1 MIPVKKSN
9 KWLGVFLLYILVVL
23 ISFIATRVILDRTL
37 SVDYVV
43 RLLIISLGSAI
54 LPCLCGYFGK
64 RVFFLV
70 YTLSVIIGI
79 VSMFYIVI
87 ADTSPGWGDLS
98 SIVSYVLI
106 IGIGILL
113 ALIAEVIA
121 YFINARRK

>member
-1 MIPVKKSN
+1 
-9 KWLGVFLLYILVVL
+9 
-23 ISFIATRVILDRTL
+23 
-37 SVDYVV
+37 
-43 RLLIISLGSAI
+43 
-54 LPCLCGYFGK
+54 
-64 RVFFLV
+64 
-70 YTLSVIIGI
+70 
-79 VSMFYIVI
+79 MFYIVI

>member
-9 KWLGVFLLYILVVL
+9 KWLGVFLLYTLIILVSL
-23 ISFIATRVILDRTL
+23 IATRMILDSAL
-37 SVDYVV
+37 SVDYII

-70 YTLSVIIGI
+70 YTLSVVIGI
-79 VSMFYIVI
+79 VTMFYIVI

-98 SIVSYVLI
+98 SIVSYILI

-121 YFINARRK
+121 YFMNTGRK